1 MGMFP
6 THNHSER
13 SKYSDFTSIMSS
25 ISYYLQIVVLCS
37 ALLWFFSR
45 KGKIDRFVL
54 YTVVLWAI
62 GVSLIYF
69 RYGPIGQ
76 WSFYQNDQYWHWKI
90 VAQLIP
96 QGINFLSVDQLNLL
110 RIPYALPAY
119 LMSTVGFDVT
129 LSLKFVSLV
138 SLVLTHKIAN
148 DYLSRFISHTKIKHL
163 WFLTS
168 PFLIFFSMLALRE
181 TTMALFV
188 AVVFFLPN
196 PTVKICSLFLVGF
209 LRPHLAVAILFGF
222 VWGWLVKRAPRS
234 WYFATVAASAL
245 IPIWVGTLGFS
256 VGSFLLN
263 NLPLQLYQDFF
274 LKSQITQ
281 VFSSFVGLQFLTV
294 ADQTIE
300 YTTQSIL
307 LIRLIF
313 PEIVLVPLLFTS
325 TLLVYKQ
332 ELTQLKLTIFSAF
345 VFFVAVSSGTEFLS
359 VRQTLPFFPIL
370 AVVVIRTY
378 AKEAVAK
385 PEELTASRVTN

>member
-45 KGKIDRFVL
+45 KGKIDRIVL
-54 YTVVLWAI
+54 CTVVLWAI

-96 QGINFLSVDQLNLL
+96 QGINFLSVDQLNDL

-256 VGSFLLN
+256 VGNFLLN
-263 NLPLQLYQDFF
+263 NLPLQLYQDLF

>member
-1 MGMFP
+1 MGVFP
-6 THNHSER
+6 THNHSEC
-13 SKYSDFTSIMSS
+13 SKYSDFTAIMSS
-25 ISYYLQIVVLCS
+25 ISYYLQVVILCS
-37 ALLWFFSR
+37 TLLWFFSR

-54 YTVVLWAI
+54 CSVILWAV
-62 GVSLIYF
+62 GVSVIYF

-138 SLVLTHKIAN
+138 SLVLTHKIAS
-148 DYLSRFISHTKIKHL
+148 DYLSGFISRRKIKHF
-163 WFLTS
+163 WILTS
-168 PFLIFFSMLALRE
+168 PFLVFFSMLALRE

-188 AVVFFLPN
+188 AAVFFLPN
-196 PTVKICSLFLVGF
+196 PTVKILSLFFVGI

-222 VWGWLVKRAPRS
+222 VWGWLMKRAPRS

-245 IPIWVGTLGFS
+245 VPIWVGTLGFS
-256 VGSFLLN
+256 VGNFLLN
-263 NLPLQLYQDFF
+263 NLPLQLYQDLF

-294 ADQTIE
+294 AYQTVE

-325 TLLVYKQ
+325 TLLIYKQ

-345 VFFVAVSSGTEFLS
+345 VFFVAVSSGTEYLS

-378 AKEAVAK
+378 AKESVAK
-385 PEELTASRVTN
+385 PDELAANSASN

>member
-45 KGKIDRFVL
+45 KGKIDRIVL
-54 YTVVLWAI
+54 CTVVLWAI

-96 QGINFLSVDQLNLL
+96 QGINFLSVDQLNDL

-148 DYLSRFISHTKIKHL
+148 DYLSRFISRTKVKHL
-163 WFLTS
+163 WILTS
-168 PFLIFFSMLALRE
+168 PFLVFFSMLALRE
-181 TTMALFV
+181 TTMALLV

-196 PTVKICSLFLVGF
+196 PTVKICSLFLVGI
-209 LRPHLAVAILFGF
+209 LRPHLAVAIIFGF
-222 VWGWLVKRAPRS
+222 VWGWLMKRAPRS
-234 WYFATVAASAL
+234 WYLTTVAASAL

-256 VGSFLLN
+256 VGNFLLH
-263 NLPLQLYQDFF
+263 NLPLQLYQDLF

-294 ADQTIE
+294 AYQTVE

-325 TLLVYKQ
+325 TLLIYKP

-345 VFFVAVSSGTEFLS
+345 VFFVAVSSGTEYLS

-385 PEELTASRVTN
+385 LDELAASRATN

>member
-1 MGMFP
+1 
-6 THNHSER
+6 
-13 SKYSDFTSIMSS
+13 MSS
-25 ISYYLQIVVLCS
+25 ISYYLQVVVLCS
-37 ALLWFFSR
+37 TLLWFFSR

-54 YTVVLWAI
+54 CTVILWAI

-148 DYLSRFISHTKIKHL
+148 DYLSRFISRTKVKHL
-163 WFLTS
+163 WILTS
-168 PFLIFFSMLALRE
+168 PFLVFFSMLALRE
-181 TTMALFV
+181 TTMALLV

-196 PTVKICSLFLVGF
+196 PTAKICSLFFVGI

-222 VWGWLVKRAPRS
+222 VWGWLMKRAPRS
-234 WYFATVAASAL
+234 WYFVTVAASAL

-256 VGSFLLN
+256 VGNFLLN
-263 NLPLQLYQDFF
+263 HLPLQLYQDLF

-325 TLLVYKQ
+325 TLLIYKQ

-345 VFFVAVSSGTEFLS
+345 VFFVAVSSGTEYLS

-385 PEELTASRVTN
+385 PEELAASRVTN

>member
-1 MGMFP
+1 MFP
-6 THNHSER
+6 THNHSECN
-13 SKYSDFTSIMSS
+13 KYSDFTAIMSS
-25 ISYYLQIVVLCS
+25 ISYYLQVVVFCS
-37 ALLWFFSR
+37 TLFWFFSR

-54 YTVVLWAI
+54 CTVVLWAI

-96 QGINFLSVDQLNLL
+96 QGVNFLSVDQLNLL

-138 SLVLTHKIAN
+138 SLVLTYKITS
-148 DYLSRFISHTKIKHL
+148 DYLSRFISRTKIKYF
-163 WFLTS
+163 WILTS
-168 PFLIFFSMLALRE
+168 PFLVFFSMLALRE

-188 AVVFFLPN
+188 AAVFFLPN
-196 PTVKICSLFLVGF
+196 PTVKISSLFFIGI

-222 VWGWLVKRAPRS
+222 VWGWLMKRAPRS
-234 WYFATVAASAL
+234 WYFSTVAASAL
-245 IPIWVGTLGFS
+245 VPIWVGTLGFS
-256 VGSFLLN
+256 VGNFLLN
-263 NLPLQLYQDFF
+263 HLPLQLYQDLF

-294 ADQTIE
+294 AYQTVE

-345 VFFVAVSSGTEFLS
+345 VFFVAVSSGTEYLS

-378 AKEAVAK
+378 AKESVAK
-385 PEELTASRVTN
+385 PDELAANRASN

>member
-1 MGMFP
+1 
-6 THNHSER
+6 
-13 SKYSDFTSIMSS
+13 MSS
-25 ISYYLQIVVLCS
+25 ISYYLQVVILCS
-37 ALLWFFSR
+37 TLLWFFSR

-54 YTVVLWAI
+54 CTIILWAI

-148 DYLSRFISHTKIKHL
+148 DYLSRFISRTKVKHL
-163 WFLTS
+163 WILTS
-168 PFLIFFSMLALRE
+168 PFLVFFSMLALRE
-181 TTMALFV
+181 TTMALLV

-196 PTVKICSLFLVGF
+196 PTAKICSLFLVGI

-222 VWGWLVKRAPRS
+222 VWGWLMKRAPRS

-256 VGSFLLN
+256 VGNFLLN
-263 NLPLQLYQDFF
+263 NLPLQLYQDLF

-294 ADQTIE
+294 AYQTVE

-325 TLLVYKQ
+325 TLLIYKQ

-345 VFFVAVSSGTEFLS
+345 VFFVAVSSGTEYLS
-359 VRQTLPFFPIL
+359 VRQTLPFFPIF

-378 AKEAVAK
+378 AKEAVSK
-385 PEELTASRVTN
+385 PDGLAANRATS

>member
-1 MGMFP
+1 
-6 THNHSER
+6 
-13 SKYSDFTSIMSS
+13 MSS
-25 ISYYLQIVVLCS
+25 ISYYLQVVVLCS
-37 ALLWFFSR
+37 TLLWFFSR

-54 YTVVLWAI
+54 CTVILWAI

-148 DYLSRFISHTKIKHL
+148 DYLSRFISRTKVKHL
-163 WFLTS
+163 WILTS
-168 PFLIFFSMLALRE
+168 PFLVFFSMLALRE
-181 TTMALFV
+181 TTMALLV

-196 PTVKICSLFLVGF
+196 PTAKICSLFFVGI

-222 VWGWLVKRAPRS
+222 VWGWLMKRAPRS
-234 WYFATVAASAL
+234 WYFVTVAASAL

-256 VGSFLLN
+256 VGNFLLN
-263 NLPLQLYQDFF
+263 HLPLQLYQDLF

-294 ADQTIE
+294 AYQTVE

-325 TLLVYKQ
+325 TLLIYKQ

-345 VFFVAVSSGTEFLS
+345 VFFVAVSSGTEYLS

-385 PEELTASRVTN
+385 PEELAASRVTN

>member
-1 MGMFP
+1 M
-6 THNHSER
+6 
-13 SKYSDFTSIMSS
+13 MSS
-25 ISYYLQIVVLCS
+25 ISYYLQVVILCS
-37 ALLWFFSR
+37 TLLWFFSR
-45 KGKIDRFVL
+45 KGKIDPFVL
-54 YTVVLWAI
+54 CTVILWAV
-62 GVSLIYF
+62 GVSVIYF

-138 SLVLTHKIAN
+138 SLVLTHMITTG
-148 DYLSRFISHTKIKHL
+148 YVSSFVSRTKIKYL
-163 WFLTS
+163 WILTS
-168 PFLIFFSMLALRE
+168 PFLVFFSMLALRE

-188 AVVFFLPN
+188 AAVFFLPN
-196 PTVKICSLFLVGF
+196 PTVKISSLFFIGI

-222 VWGWLVKRAPRS
+222 VWGWIMKRAPRS
-234 WYFATVAASAL
+234 WYFTTVAASAL
-245 IPIWVGTLGFS
+245 VPIWVGTLGFS
-256 VGSFLLN
+256 FGSFLLN

-294 ADQTIE
+294 AYQTVE

-325 TLLVYKQ
+325 TLLIYKQ
-332 ELTQLKLTIFSAF
+332 ELTQLKLTVFATF

-370 AVVVIRTY
+370 AVVVLRTY
-378 AKEAVAK
+378 AKEAVANPDESAVK
-385 PEELTASRVTN
+385 KATN

>member
-1 MGMFP
+1 
-6 THNHSER
+6 
-13 SKYSDFTSIMSS
+13 MSS
-25 ISYYLQIVVLCS
+25 ISYYLQVVVLCS
-37 ALLWFFSR
+37 TLLWFFSR

-54 YTVVLWAI
+54 CTAVLWAI

-96 QGINFLSVDQLNLL
+96 QGINFLSVDQLNFL

-119 LMSTVGFDVT
+119 LISTVGFDIT

-138 SLVLTHKIAN
+138 YLLLNFNVFQKYAETHGIR
-148 DYLSRFISHTKIKHL
+148 LQLRIVWLFSG
-163 WFLTS
+163 
-168 PFLIFFSMLALRE
+168 PFLIFFSLLALRE
-181 TTMALFV
+181 TTML
-188 AVVFFLPN
+188 FFLSYIFLGRN
-196 PTVKICSLFLVGF
+196 TSLRGFSLVCLGI

-222 VWGWLVKRAPRS
+222 VWGWIMKRAPRS
-234 WYFATVAASAL
+234 WYFAAVAASAL
-245 IPIWVGTLGFS
+245 VPIWVGTLGFS
-256 VGSFLLN
+256 VGNFLIN
-263 NLPLQLYQDFF
+263 HLPLQLYQDLF

-294 ADQTIE
+294 AYQTVE

-325 TLLVYKQ
+325 TLLIYKQ

-345 VFFVAVSSGTEFLS
+345 VFFVAVSSGTEYLS

-378 AKEAVAK
+378 AKESVAK
-385 PEELTASRVTN
+385 PDELAANRASN

>member
-1 MGMFP
+1 
-6 THNHSER
+6 
-13 SKYSDFTSIMSS
+13 MSS
-25 ISYYLQIVVLCS
+25 ISYYLQVVVLCS
-37 ALLWFFSR
+37 TLLWFFSR

-54 YTVVLWAI
+54 CTIILWAI

-148 DYLSRFISHTKIKHL
+148 DYLSRFISRTKVKHL
-163 WFLTS
+163 WILTS
-168 PFLIFFSMLALRE
+168 PFLVFFSMLALRE
-181 TTMALFV
+181 TTMALLV

-196 PTVKICSLFLVGF
+196 PTAKICSLFLVGI

-222 VWGWLVKRAPRS
+222 VWGWLMKRAPRS

-256 VGSFLLN
+256 VGNFLLN
-263 NLPLQLYQDFF
+263 NLPLQLYQDLF

-294 ADQTIE
+294 AYQTVE

-313 PEIVLVPLLFTS
+313 PEIVFVPLLFTS
-325 TLLVYKQ
+325 TLLIYKR

-345 VFFVAVSSGTEFLS
+345 VFFVAVSSGTEYLS
-359 VRQTLPFFPIL
+359 VRQTLPFFPIF

-378 AKEAVAK
+378 AKEAVSK
-385 PEELTASRVTN
+385 PDGLAASRVTN

>member
-1 MGMFP
+1 
-6 THNHSER
+6 
-13 SKYSDFTSIMSS
+13 MSS

-45 KGKIDRFVL
+45 KGKIDRIVL
-54 YTVVLWAI
+54 CTVVLWAI

-76 WSFYQNDQYWHWKI
+76 WSFYQNDQYWHWKV

-96 QGINFLSVDQLNLL
+96 QGINFFSVDQLNLL

-119 LMSTVGFDVT
+119 LISTVGFDIT

-138 SLVLTHKIAN
+138 
-148 DYLSRFISHTKIKHL
+148 YLLLNFNVFQKYAEMHGIQLRLRIVWLFSG
-163 WFLTS
+163 
-168 PFLIFFSMLALRE
+168 PFLIFFSLLALRE
-181 TTMALFV
+181 TTML
-188 AVVFFLPN
+188 FFLSYIFLGRN
-196 PTVKICSLFLVGF
+196 TSLRGVSLICLGI
-209 LRPHLAVAILFGF
+209 LRPHLAVAIIFGF
-222 VWGWLVKRAPRS
+222 VWGWLMKRAPRS

-256 VGSFLLN
+256 VGNFLLN
-263 NLPLQLYQDFF
+263 NLPLQLYQDLF

-294 ADQTIE
+294 AYQTVE

-325 TLLVYKQ
+325 TLLIYKQ

-345 VFFVAVSSGTEFLS
+345 VFFVAVSSGTEYLS

-385 PEELTASRVTN
+385 PEELAASRVTN

>member
-1 MGMFP
+1 
-6 THNHSER
+6 
-13 SKYSDFTSIMSS
+13 MSS
-25 ISYYLQIVVLCS
+25 ISYYLQVVLLCS
-37 ALLWFFSR
+37 TLLWFFSR

-54 YTVVLWAI
+54 CTVILWAI
-62 GVSLIYF
+62 SVSVIYF

-138 SLVLTHKIAN
+138 SLVLTHKITS
-148 DYLSRFISHTKIKHL
+148 DYVSRFISRTKIKHL
-163 WFLTS
+163 WILTS
-168 PFLIFFSMLALRE
+168 PFLVFFSMLALRE
-181 TTMALFV
+181 TTMALLVV
-188 AVVFFLPN
+188 AVFFLPN
-196 PTVKICSLFLVGF
+196 PTVRISSLFFVGI
-209 LRPHLAVAILFGF
+209 LRPHLAVAIIFGF
-222 VWGWLVKRAPRS
+222 VWGWLMKRAPRS
-234 WYFATVAASAL
+234 WYFATIAASAL
-245 IPIWVGTLGFS
+245 VPIWVGTLGFS
-256 VGSFLLN
+256 VGNFLLS
-263 NLPLQLYQDFF
+263 NLPLQLYQNLF

-294 ADQTIE
+294 AYQTVE

-325 TLLVYKQ
+325 TLLIYKQ

-345 VFFVAVSSGTEFLS
+345 VFFVAVSSGTEYLS

-370 AVVVIRTY
+370 AVVIIRTF
-378 AKEAVAK
+378 AKEVVTN
-385 PEELTASRVTN
+385 PDELVSNRVTN

>member
-1 MGMFP
+1 
-6 THNHSER
+6 
-13 SKYSDFTSIMSS
+13 MSS
-25 ISYYLQIVVLCS
+25 ISYYLQVVVLCS
-37 ALLWFFSR
+37 TLLWFFSR

-54 YTVVLWAI
+54 CTAVLWAI

-76 WSFYQNDQYWHWKI
+76 WSFYQNDQYWHWKV

-96 QGINFLSVDQLNLL
+96 QGINYLSVDQLNLL

-119 LMSTVGFDVT
+119 LISTVGFDIT

-138 SLVLTHKIAN
+138 YLLLNFNVFQKYAETHGIR
-148 DYLSRFISHTKIKHL
+148 LQLRIVWLFSG
-163 WFLTS
+163 
-168 PFLIFFSMLALRE
+168 PFLIFFSLLALRE
-181 TTMALFV
+181 TTML
-188 AVVFFLPN
+188 FFLSYIFLGRN
-196 PTVKICSLFLVGF
+196 TSLRGFSLVCLGI

-222 VWGWLVKRAPRS
+222 VWGWIMKRAPRS
-234 WYFATVAASAL
+234 WYFAAVAASAL
-245 IPIWVGTLGFS
+245 VPIWVGTLGFS
-256 VGSFLLN
+256 VGNFLIN
-263 NLPLQLYQDFF
+263 HLPLQLYQDLF

-294 ADQTIE
+294 AYQTVE

-325 TLLVYKQ
+325 TLLIYKQ
-332 ELTQLKLTIFSAF
+332 ELTQLKLTVFSAF
-345 VFFVAVSSGTEFLS
+345 VFFVSVSSGTEYLS

-370 AVVVIRTY
+370 AIVVIRTY

-385 PEELTASRVTN
+385 PNELAANRATS

>member
-1 MGMFP
+1 
-6 THNHSER
+6 
-13 SKYSDFTSIMSS
+13 MSS
-25 ISYYLQIVVLCS
+25 ISYYLQVVILCS
-37 ALLWFFSR
+37 TLLWFFSR

-54 YTVVLWAI
+54 CTVILWAV
-62 GVSLIYF
+62 GVSVIYF

-138 SLVLTHKIAN
+138 SLVLTHKITS
-148 DYLSRFISHTKIKHL
+148 DYVSRFVSRTKIKHL
-163 WFLTS
+163 WILTS
-168 PFLIFFSMLALRE
+168 PFLVFFSMLALRE
-181 TTMALFV
+181 TTMALLV
-188 AVVFFLPN
+188 AAVFFLPN
-196 PTVKICSLFLVGF
+196 PTVRISSLFFVGI
-209 LRPHLAVAILFGF
+209 LRPHLAVAIIFGF
-222 VWGWLVKRAPRS
+222 VWGWLMKRAPRS

-245 IPIWVGTLGFS
+245 VPIWVGTLGFS
-256 VGSFLLN
+256 VGNFLLN
-263 NLPLQLYQDFF
+263 NLPLQLYQDLF

-294 ADQTIE
+294 AYQTVE

-313 PEIVLVPLLFTS
+313 PEIVLVQILFTS
-325 TLLVYKQ
+325 TLLIYKQ

-345 VFFVAVSSGTEFLS
+345 VFFVAVSSGTEYLS

-378 AKEAVAK
+378 AKEPVAK
-385 PEELTASRVTN
+385 PDELAANRASN

>member
-1 MGMFP
+1 MFP
-6 THNHSER
+6 THNHSEC
-13 SKYSDFTSIMSS
+13 SKYSDFTVIMSS
-25 ISYYLQIVVLCS
+25 ISYYLQVVVLCGT
-37 ALLWFFSR
+37 LLWFFSR

-54 YTVVLWAI
+54 CTIILWAI

-119 LMSTVGFDVT
+119 LMSTMGFDVT

-138 SLVLTHKIAN
+138 SLVLTHKIAS
-148 DYLSRFISHTKIKHL
+148 DYLSRYISRTKIKHL
-163 WFLTS
+163 WILTS
-168 PFLIFFSMLALRE
+168 PFLVFFSMLALRE

-188 AVVFFLPN
+188 AVVFFLPS
-196 PTVKICSLFLVGF
+196 PTLKICSLFLVGI

-222 VWGWLVKRAPRS
+222 VWGWLMNRAPRS

-245 IPIWVGTLGFS
+245 VPIWVGTLGFS
-256 VGSFLLN
+256 VGNFLIN
-263 NLPLQLYQDFF
+263 HLPLQLYQDLF

-294 ADQTIE
+294 AYQTVE

-325 TLLVYKQ
+325 TLLIYKQ

-345 VFFVAVSSGTEFLS
+345 VFFVAVSSGTEYLS

-378 AKEAVAK
+378 AKESVAK
-385 PEELTASRVTN
+385 PDELAANRASN

>member
-1 MGMFP
+1 
-6 THNHSER
+6 
-13 SKYSDFTSIMSS
+13 MSS

-37 ALLWFFSR
+37 TLLWFFSR
-45 KGKIDRFVL
+45 KGKIDRIVL
-54 YTVVLWAI
+54 CTVVLWAI

-96 QGINFLSVDQLNLL
+96 QGINFLSVDQLNDL

-148 DYLSRFISHTKIKHL
+148 DYLSRFISRTEVKHL
-163 WFLTS
+163 WILTS
-168 PFLIFFSMLALRE
+168 PFLVFFSMLALRE
-181 TTMALFV
+181 TTMALLV

-196 PTVKICSLFLVGF
+196 PTVKICSLFLVGI
-209 LRPHLAVAILFGF
+209 LRPHLAVAIIFGF
-222 VWGWLVKRAPRS
+222 VWGWLMKRAPRS
-234 WYFATVAASAL
+234 WYLTTVAASAL

-256 VGSFLLN
+256 VGNFLLH
-263 NLPLQLYQDFF
+263 NLPLQLYQDLF

-294 ADQTIE
+294 AYQTVE

-325 TLLVYKQ
+325 TLLIYKP

-345 VFFVAVSSGTEFLS
+345 VFFVAVSSGTEYLS

-385 PEELTASRVTN
+385 LDELAASRATN

>member
-13 SKYSDFTSIMSS
+13 SKYSDFSSIMSS

-37 ALLWFFSR
+37 TLLWFFSR
-45 KGKIDRFVL
+45 KGKIDRIVL
-54 YTVVLWAI
+54 CTVVLWAI

-96 QGINFLSVDQLNLL
+96 QGINFLSVDQLNDL

-148 DYLSRFISHTKIKHL
+148 DYLSRFISRTKVKHL
-163 WFLTS
+163 WILTS
-168 PFLIFFSMLALRE
+168 PFLVFFSMLALRE
-181 TTMALFV
+181 TTMALLV

-196 PTVKICSLFLVGF
+196 PTVKICSLFFVGI
-209 LRPHLAVAILFGF
+209 LRPHLAVAIIFGF
-222 VWGWLVKRAPRS
+222 VWGWLMKRAPRS
-234 WYFATVAASAL
+234 WYLTTVAASAL

-256 VGSFLLN
+256 VGNFLLH
-263 NLPLQLYQDFF
+263 NLPLQLYQDLF

-294 ADQTIE
+294 AYQTVE

-325 TLLVYKQ
+325 TLLIYKP

-345 VFFVAVSSGTEFLS
+345 VFFVAVSSGTEYLS

-385 PEELTASRVTN
+385 PDELAASRATN

>member
-1 MGMFP
+1 
-6 THNHSER
+6 
-13 SKYSDFTSIMSS
+13 MSS
-25 ISYYLQIVVLCS
+25 ISYYLQVVVLCS

-54 YTVVLWAI
+54 CTVILWAI

-138 SLVLTHKIAN
+138 SLVLTHKITS
-148 DYLSRFISHTKIKHL
+148 DYVSSFVSRTKIKYL
-163 WFLTS
+163 WILTS
-168 PFLIFFSMLALRE
+168 PFLVFFSMLAHRE
-181 TTMALFV
+181 TTMALLV

-196 PTVKICSLFLVGF
+196 PTAKICSLFLVGI

-222 VWGWLVKRAPRS
+222 VWGWLMKRAPRS

-245 IPIWVGTLGFS
+245 VPIWVGTLGFS
-256 VGSFLLN
+256 VGNFLLN
-263 NLPLQLYQDFF
+263 NLPLQLYQDLF

-294 ADQTIE
+294 AYQTVE

-325 TLLVYKQ
+325 TLLIYKQ

-345 VFFVAVSSGTEFLS
+345 VFFVAVSSGTEYLS

-370 AVVVIRTY
+370 AIVVIRTY
-378 AKEAVAK
+378 AKEAVTK
-385 PEELTASRVTN
+385 PEELAASRVTN

>member
-1 MGMFP
+1 M
-6 THNHSER
+6 NA
-13 SKYSDFTSIMSS
+13 
-25 ISYYLQIVVLCS
+25 ISYYLQAVILCS

-45 KGKIDRFVL
+45 RGKIDRLIVFV
-54 YTVVLWAI
+54 VILWAV

-110 RIPYALPAY
+110 RIPYTLPAY
-119 LMSTVGFDVT
+119 LISTVGFDIT
-129 LSLKFVSLV
+129 LSLKFVSLISLIFLYQITSDYV
-138 SLVLTHKIAN
+138 SAFFSPLKMRFTVVLI
-148 DYLSRFISHTKIKHL
+148 
-163 WFLTS
+163 S
-168 PFLIFFSMLALRE
+168 PFLVFFSMLALRE
-181 TTMALFV
+181 TTMALLL
-188 AVVFFLPN
+188 AVVFFRSN
-196 PTVKICSLFLVGF
+196 PTLRISSLFLVGI

-222 VWGWLVKRAPRS
+222 LWGWLMNKAPRS

-245 IPIWVGTLGFS
+245 VPIWVGAFGFS
-256 VGSFLLN
+256 VGNFLLN
-263 NLPLQLYQDFF
+263 NLPLQLYQDLF

-294 ADQTIE
+294 AYQTVE
-300 YTTQSIL
+300 YTTQSLL

-325 TLLVYKQ
+325 TLLVYKR
-332 ELTQLKLTIFSAF
+332 ELTQLKLTTFSAF
-345 VFFVAVSSGTEFLS
+345 VFFVSVSTGTEYLS

-378 AKEAVAK
+378 AKPAVL
-385 PEELTASRVTN
+385 EQSN

>member
-1 MGMFP
+1 
-6 THNHSER
+6 
-13 SKYSDFTSIMSS
+13 MSS
-25 ISYYLQIVVLCS
+25 ISYYLQVVILCS
-37 ALLWFFSR
+37 TLLWFFSR
-45 KGKIDRFVL
+45 KGRIDRFVL
-54 YTVVLWAI
+54 CTVILWAL
-62 GVSLIYF
+62 GVSVIYF

-76 WSFYQNDQYWHWKI
+76 WSFYQNYQYWHWKI

-96 QGINFLSVDQLNLL
+96 QGVNFLSVDQLNLL

-129 LSLKFVSLV
+129 LSLKFISLV
-138 SLVLTHKIAN
+138 SLVLTHKITS
-148 DYLSRFISHTKIKHL
+148 DYVSSFVSRTKIKYL
-163 WFLTS
+163 WILTS
-168 PFLIFFSMLALRE
+168 PFLVFFSMLALRE
-181 TTMALFV
+181 TTMALLV

-196 PTVKICSLFLVGF
+196 PTVKICSLFFVGI
-209 LRPHLAVAILFGF
+209 LRPHLAVAIIFGF
-222 VWGWLVKRAPRS
+222 VWGWLMKRAPRS
-234 WYFATVAASAL
+234 WYLATVAASAL

-256 VGSFLLN
+256 VGNFLLN
-263 NLPLQLYQDFF
+263 NLPLQLYQDLF

-294 ADQTIE
+294 AYQTVE

-325 TLLVYKQ
+325 TLLIYKQ

-345 VFFVAVSSGTEFLS
+345 VFFVAVSSGTEYLS

-378 AKEAVAK
+378 AKEAAAK
-385 PEELTASRVTN
+385 PEELAASRVTN